1 MIGTFPVNS
10 LPALV
15 LFDTGATKSFVSLSF
30 CKSFS
35 LVKGKLDELLE
46 VEIADKESRLVREVY
61 RGNVLE
67 IEGVRFPIDL
77 IPIVMNEI
85 NVIMGM
91 DWLSRRGP
99 ISTVKTNG

>member
-1 MIGTFPVNS
+1 MTGTFPVNL

-15 LFDTGATKSFVSLSF
+15 LFDTGATKSFVSLFF
-30 CKSFS
+30 CKGFY
-35 LVKGKLDELLE
+35 LVKGRLDEPLE
-46 VEIADKESRLVREVY
+46 VEIADEKSRLFSDVY

-85 NVIMGM
+85 NVIVGM
-91 DWLSRRGP
+91 DC
-99 ISTVKTNG
+99 